1 MSRLIKTAMIPVV
14 ALGVLAGC
22 ASAPPQASMQE
33 RERQVA
39 DTERA
44 FAKTMAD
51 RDFAA
56 FTTFLSSEAVF
67 LSGSGARRGKQAV
80 SDAWQRFYQGPEA
93 PFSWAP
99 DRVEVLDS
107 GNLALSTGP
116 VHDRSG
122 KLIARFSSIW
132 RLEAPNT
139 WKIVFDQGC
148 EVCVECAKN

>member
-1 MSRLIKTAMIPVV
+1 MSRLIVATMIPVF

-22 ASAPPQASMQE
+22 ASTPPQASMQE

-56 FTTFLSSEAVF
+56 FTTFLSPEAVF

-80 SDAWQRFYQGPEA
+80 SDTWQRFYQGPDA
-93 PFSWAP
+93 PFSWTP

-116 VHDRSG
+116 VYDRSG

-139 WKIVFDQGC
+139 WRIVFDQGC
-148 EVCVECAKN
+148 DVCVECAKN

>member
-1 MSRLIKTAMIPVV
+1 MSRLLTAMIPVV
-14 ALGVLAGC
+14 ALGVLAAC
-22 ASAPPQASMQE
+22 ASAPLQTSMQE

-56 FTTFLSSEAVF
+56 FTTFLSPEAVF

-80 SDAWQRFYQGPEA
+80 SDAWQRFYQGPEV

-132 RLEAPNT
+132 RL
-139 WKIVFDQGC
+139 
-148 EVCVECAKN
+148 

>member
-1 MSRLIKTAMIPVV
+1 MAKPIATVVIPV
-14 ALGVLAGC
+14 AAAAMLGC
-22 ASAPPQASMQE
+22 ASAPPQASLQE

-56 FTTFLSSEAVF
+56 FTTFLSPEAVF
-67 LSGSGARRGKQAV
+67 LSGSGARRGNQAV

-139 WKIVFDQGC
+139 WRIVFDQGC
-148 EVCVECAKN
+148 EVCVDCAKN